1 MDRTCARVYS
11 RGVCPP
17 AREVSA
23 LDHPR
28 ALERLPER
36 GRTHDLEGRPVE
48 VAEAR
53 RRDDRAR
60 EAEALGLPEPRDDT
74 LHAPQLAAEPE
85 LADEEGTGIR
95 RATPQRRGDGDREAE
110 VAGGLADAQPA
121 DEVLVDVVR
130 AEREAGALRED
141 GEPAEPGQRV

>member
-74 LHAPQLAAEPE
+74 LHAPQLASEPE
-85 LADEEGTGIR
+85 LADEDGTGIR
-95 RATPQRRGDGDREAE
+95 RAIPQRRGDGDREAE
-110 VAGGLADAQPA
+110 VGGGLADAQPA
-121 DEVLVDVVR
+121 DEVHVHVVR

-141 GEPAEPGQRV
+141 RE